1 MSGKGSQ
8 NEDAFEQK
16 FFEELSDSQ
25 SISIDKILEMEINRL
40 ANDKILQQTSRKEL
54 QMIKDQWKSFC
65 TTYKILIKR
74 REDQRSG
81 QDMSKDKSSKGKAKK
96 RPARK
101 E

>member
-1 MSGKGSQ
+1 LSGKGSQ

-54 QMIKDQWKSFC
+54 QMIKEQWKSFC
-65 TTYKILIKR
+65 TTYQILIKK

-81 QDMSKDKSSKGKAKK
+81 QDTSKSSKGKAKK

>member
-1 MSGKGSQ
+1 
-8 NEDAFEQK
+8 
-16 FFEELSDSQ
+16 
-25 SISIDKILEMEINRL
+25 
-40 ANDKILQQTSRKEL
+40 
-54 QMIKDQWKSFC
+54 MIKEQWKSFC
-65 TTYKILIKR
+65 TTYKILIKK